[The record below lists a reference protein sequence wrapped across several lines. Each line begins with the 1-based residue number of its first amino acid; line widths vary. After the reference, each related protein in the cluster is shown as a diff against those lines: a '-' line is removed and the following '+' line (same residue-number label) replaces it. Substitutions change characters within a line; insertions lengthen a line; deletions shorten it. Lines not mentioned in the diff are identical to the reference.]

1 MTTKGWWIK
10 SILNQDEK
18 STQFMAKTEVSSMV
32 HAAATLHLKFSFL
45 IGRGLILPP

>member
-1 MTTKGWWIK
+1 MNKTK
-10 SILNQDEK
+10 K
-18 STQFMAKTEVSSMV
+18 STQFMAETEVSSMV